1 MVRFFFRAQNDESY
15 HYDGGSEDILKVEWI
30 VETFFSRWI
39 FVSWRYSRFHALHK
53 LTNSPLDRWIDGLDG
68 SIGLIV
74 VPRCKT
80 RVVAEEYEMTSWEMW
95 NITDL
100 RCLIFE

>member
-1 MVRFFFRAQNDESY
+1 MMKAITMM
-15 HYDGGSEDILKVEWI
+15 GGGGEDILKVEWI

-68 SIGLIV
+68 SINWLDRDSDPCKRRG
-74 VPRCKT
+74 RC
-80 RVVAEEYEMTSWEMW
+80 RG
-95 NITDL
+95 I
-100 RCLIFE
+100 